1 MQKQALLQKKS
12 EKQMAIEMRKEK
24 KKEEALKAKQEEEGI
39 EHESE
44 LEKDKD
50 KAETGV
56 STGNRIQPTHSGCT
70 TSQHQWNLFV
80 MVIGVPV

>member
-24 KKEEALKAKQEEEGI
+24 KKEEALKAKQEEGI

-56 STGNRIQPTHSGCT
+56 STDNRIQPTHSGCT